1 MYIKSSQQFVVPQ
14 KSQYFFW
21 IKLWLVVFEMS
32 SIRQFQTHRQINEE
46 KNKDHI
52 HFTPH
57 NTISSSKSSTSVIY
71 RPVSLINVIDTSSSY
86 DLLTECDMA
95 SLSWCKLM
103 GIYIYRFYLLINGV
117 IPCSFVNDAI
127 WYSIALKMVEFYMV
141 RNFMLLTDGDVIKNN
156 RVGATY
162 FKLEYATNVLPEPL
176 YLNKLKL
183 KVNQHCIHWELF
195 RSNEERAQQSWSFT

>member
-1 MYIKSSQQFVVPQ
+1 MLHSLVFIYLIVESMYIKFSQQFVVPQ

-103 GIYIYRFYLLINGV
+103 GIYISFLLADKWRHPLLLCKWCYLIFHRIENGWV
-117 IPCSFVNDAI
+117 L
-127 WYSIALKMVEFYMV
+127 YSA
-141 RNFMLLTDGDVIKNN
+141 
-156 RVGATY
+156 
-162 FKLEYATNVLPEPL
+162 
-176 YLNKLKL
+176 
-183 KVNQHCIHWELF
+183 
-195 RSNEERAQQSWSFT
+195 